1 MNTQERE
8 EQLKQLALAW
18 KTYDEH
24 FSNCARLEEAFT
36 ENKDKRTFW
45 YIQEEEKM
53 DTASKNLSE
62 VIGILIDVE
71 DKYENAFWV
80 TLQMQM
86 KDEADTINEIF
97 DINVDAVPISDIRK
111 VFMDNNCIL
120 DVADYFEPVDQWESF
135 KSVIK
140 NIYKNL
146 LKKKYKF
153 TERPFFN
160 DNFEILRILKE
171 SQIEIAGEYLIPL
184 SQKDVSNISGFN
196 LNKVQEIMSMF
207 IKWDYLERTKGGKY
221 KLTETGNAM
230 LNSLMKIPCTKIV
243 E

>member
-86 KDEADTINEIF
+86 KNEADTINEIF

-184 SQKDVSNISGFN
+184 SQKDVSTISGFN
-196 LNKVQEIMSMF
+196 LNKVQGSIAMF
-207 IKWDYLERTKGGKY
+207 IKWGYLERADGGKY
-221 KLTETGNAM
+221 KLTNSGNDV
-230 LNSLMKIPCTKIV
+230 LNSLMKVPCTKIV

>member
-8 EQLKQLALAW
+8 LELKQLALAW
-18 KTYDEH
+18 KTYNEH
-24 FSNCARLEEAFT
+24 FANCARVEDAFE
-36 ENKDKRTFW
+36 ENKAKRTFW
-45 YIQEEEKM
+45 YIREEERM
-53 DTASKNLSE
+53 DLASKNISE
-62 VIGILIDVE
+62 VIKILIDVE
-71 DKYENAFWV
+71 EKYENAFWV
-80 TLQMQM
+80 TLQMVM
-86 KDEADTINEIF
+86 KNETDIINEIF
-97 DINVDAVPISDIRK
+97 DINVEAVPISDIRK

-120 DVADYFEPVDQWESF
+120 DVADYFKPADQWESF

-171 SQIEIAGEYLIPL
+171 SQIDIAGEYFIPL
-184 SQKDVSNISGFN
+184 SQKDISTISGFN
-196 LNKVQEIMSMF
+196 LNKVQNTIAMF
-207 IKWDYLERTKGGKY
+207 IKWGYLERAEGGKY
-221 KLTETGNAM
+221 KLTDSGNNVWAF
-230 LNSLMKIPCTKIV
+230 LIKVPCTKIV